1 MKKYSFSLIFLAIA
15 SVAVI
20 MFACKKENESQTN
33 SNGNPD
39 GVMNQNDEA
48 IINRLVAFNK
58 QVHAFR
64 ENPAMKTG
72 ETMTIE
78 EATANIG
85 DLFNVVYGQAT
96 ESYTAT
102 ASHEF
107 TLTLPLTAEG
117 EVWVEDVASVYE
129 QAVAAAREAFLN
141 DGFTEDKGYISLA
154 VETEPQR
161 DGNVKLKFHGTS
173 GKIGVSC
180 DTLPYHPFDTSDY
193 WQYAAP
199 MGKCDGTCTGDGADK
214 VLERAIEPLFYSFNW
229 MPSPR
234 PGGHWEL
241 VDHHDRYFDWRHTH
255 NSLFFRE
262 QIYGTCI
269 DPDDMNLYFNGELE
283 ALFNLAPACFNIPD
297 YHPLNFEIDGQ
308 QVADTYN
315 HETHHY
321 YCHQT
326 RAEYARL
333 IFVDDTAI
341 AEESLMDQ

>member
-33 SNGNPD
+33 SNGNPA

-48 IINRLVAFNK
+48 IINRLVAFNR

-161 DGNVKLKFHGTS
+161 DGSARLKFHGTS
-173 GKIGVSC
+173 GKIGVAC

-199 MGKCDGTCTGDGADK
+199 MGKCDYSCQGDGADK
-214 VLERAIEPLFYSFNW
+214 VLERAVKPLFYNFIW

-234 PGGHWEL
+234 PGGHWEF
-241 VDHHDRYFDWRHTH
+241 VDHRNIQFNGPQIPNVFY
-255 NSLFFRE
+255 RE

-269 DPDDMNLYFNGELE
+269 DPDDMNLYLNGELE
-283 ALFNLAPACFNIPD
+283 ALLRLAPDQFEIPD
-297 YHPLNFEIDGQ
+297 YHALNFEIEGKILNEG
-308 QVADTYN
+308 VGF
-315 HETHHY
+315 Y
-321 YCHQT
+321 YHQT

-333 IFVDDTAI
+333 IFVYDTAI
-341 AEESLMDQ
+341 AEESLMDY

>member
-1 MKKYSFSLIFLAIA
+1 MKKFTFSLIALVIA

-33 SNGNPD
+33 SNGNPA

-48 IINRLVAFNK
+48 IINRLVAFNR

-161 DGNVKLKFHGTS
+161 DGSARLKFHGTS
-173 GKIGVSC
+173 GKIGVAC

-199 MGKCDGTCTGDGADK
+199 WGKCDDSEYGRGADK
-214 VLERAIEPLFYSFNW
+214 ELEGHIGIIAYASRTLPN
-229 MPSPR
+229 PH
-234 PGGHWEL
+234 PGGHWEY
-241 VDHHDRYFDWRHTH
+241 VDHQQHDFDGQMFP
-255 NSLFFRE
+255 NQLFFRE

-269 DPDDMNLYFNGELE
+269 NPDDMNFFFNGEKE
-283 ALFNLAPACFNIPD
+283 AIFTLAPAYFGISG
-297 YHPLNFEIDGQ
+297 YHALYFEIKGL
-308 QVADTYN
+308 
-315 HETHHY
+315 ETTIGNIDY
-321 YCHQT
+321 YYHRT
-326 RAEYARL
+326 FAKYARL

-341 AEESLMDQ
+341 AEESLMDY